1 MSFCSIIDLYLSSDS
16 PAFLARSLNTAAKL
30 EVDGEADIDEEMD
43 DGGSI
48 EDGNDDGSSIDDG
61 NDELVSIDDGRG
73 EGGSIDEDRE
83 EVGSDGLE
91 DIDTP
96 EIRLNHEYTN
106 PERKGFLH

>member
-1 MSFCSIIDLYLSSDS
+1 MYLSSDS

-30 EVDGEADIDEEMD
+30 EVDGEADIDEEID
-43 DGGSI
+43 EGGSI
-48 EDGNDDGSSIDDG
+48 EDGNDEVGSIEDGREEGGSIDEDR
-61 NDELVSIDDGRG
+61 E

-96 EIRLNHEYTN
+96 EIRLNHEYMYISYKIN
-106 PERKGFLH
+106 KMILI